1 MVQFGSAVPLWVAV
15 PPLSIPVFIGTR
27 AEDPFGY
34 RFYRYW
40 AGTTLSELTPIVG
53 TDPDAAALA
62 AETKER
68 LLPFAPL
75 DALERHVPAVQA
87 RLLPYG
93 LPRREH
99 VRLTVDDPDS
109 RWWLYAPIAE
119 VHRFIV
125 NGEPASVT
133 IRSGQLFSQEGVA
146 ITVPDRD
153 FRAHLVISAY
163 EVEVHYAID
172 WASPVVRDALPY
184 FLAAAYLR
192 SVAERESGLYDTLRV
207 GAVTFS
213 FRSVKDWAAR
223 AAQLERTG
231 WRMLASVGLL

>member
-1 MVQFGSAVPLWVAV
+1 MVQFGSVVPLWVAV
-15 PPLSIPVFIGTR
+15 PPLSVPVFIGTR

-34 RFYRYW
+34 RFYRYFV
-40 AGTTLSELTPIVG
+40 GTAVSALTPIVG
-53 TDPDAAALA
+53 TDPDAAVLA
-62 AETKER
+62 AETRDR

-75 DALERHVPAVQA
+75 DALEQHVPAVQA

-99 VRLTVDDPDS
+99 VRLTADDPDS

-119 VHRFIV
+119 VHRFLV
-125 NGEPASVT
+125 NGEPVSVT
-133 IRSGQLFSQEGVA
+133 ILSGQLFSEESVA
-146 ITVPDRD
+146 VTVPDRD
-153 FRAHLVISAY
+153 FRAHFVISAY

>member
-15 PPLSIPVFIGTR
+15 PPLSVPVFIGTR

-34 RFYRYW
+34 RFYRYFV
-40 AGTTLSELTPIVG
+40 GTALSALTPVVG
-53 TDPDAAALA
+53 IDPDAAVLA
-62 AETKER
+62 VETRDR

-75 DALERHVPAVQA
+75 DAIERHVAAVQA

-99 VRLTVDDPDS
+99 VRLTADDPDS

-125 NGEPASVT
+125 DDEPVLVT
-133 IRSGQLFSQEGVA
+133 IRSGQLFDQEGVA
-146 ITVPDRD
+146 VTVPDRD
-153 FRAHLVISAY
+153 FRARLTIPAY
-163 EVEVHYAID
+163 QVEAHYAID

-192 SVAERESGLYDTLRV
+192 SIAERESGLYDSLRV

-213 FRSVKDWAAR
+213 FRSAKDWAER

>member
-15 PPLSIPVFIGTR
+15 PPLSVPVFIGTR

-34 RFYRYW
+34 RFYRYFI
-40 AGTTLSELTPIVG
+40 GTAASTLTPISG
-53 TDPDAAALA
+53 IDPQASVLA
-62 AETKER
+62 AETRDR

-75 DALERHVPAVQA
+75 DVLEQHVSAVQA

-99 VRLTVDDPDS
+99 VRLTTDDPDG

-119 VHRFIV
+119 VHRFLV
-125 NGEPASVT
+125 NGEPVSVT
-133 IRSGQLFSQEGVA
+133 ISSGQLIDQEGSAV
-146 ITVPDRD
+146 TVPDRD
-153 FRAHLVISAY
+153 FRARLVISAY
-163 EVEVHYAID
+163 EVEAHYAID
-172 WASPVVRDALPY
+172 WASPVIQDALPY

-213 FRSVKDWAAR
+213 FRSAKDWTER
-223 AAQLERTG
+223 ATQLERTG
-231 WRMLASVGLL
+231 WRMLAAVGLL